1 MKLPPVLIEKV
12 VPADTAA
19 RSERD
24 RSFLIFASV
33 VLAAFALGFKS
44 ELLGPGQVWA
54 LALGLVVVAA
64 PALLGY
70 LRGTE
75 EFPRIEHYIPVALGA
90 ITLGGLSLF
99 PDVQLWK
106 YATVVALF
114 GAGFMIA
121 ARLDYLRLR
130 DQEKR
135 GHLVLQEIRDQEKRG
150 HLVLQEILLVV
161 TVFGAYL
168 VVVTLHFNP
177 ILQLLWIFTI
187 TFLASY
193 RSFRINGIT
202 IPPRRAFIFA
212 LFVGQVVTFLAW
224 AINALTLYL
233 YIVEGWFAVML
244 FLAWYINRG
253 LVRHTVEDSFSRNVV
268 LEYGAFAV
276 VLIYLFVSA
285 YQPSR

>member
-1 MKLPPVLIEKV
+1 MKLPPVLAEKV
-12 VPADTAA
+12 VPADGASK
-19 RSERD
+19 SERD

-33 VLAAFALGFKS
+33 VLVAIALGFKS

-54 LALGLVVVAA
+54 LALGLVVIAA

-70 LRGTE
+70 LRGTA

-90 ITLGGLSLF
+90 ITLAGLSLF

-106 YATVVALF
+106 YATVTALF
-114 GAGFMIA
+114 GTGFVMA

-135 GHLVLQEIRDQEKRG
+135 GHIVLQE
-150 HLVLQEILLVV
+150 LMLVV
-161 TVFGAYL
+161 VVFGAYL
-168 VVVTLHFNP
+168 VIVTLRFNP

-193 RSFRINGIT
+193 RSFRINGVPIT
-202 IPPRRAFIFA
+202 PRRAFTFA

-224 AINALTLYL
+224 AITALSLYL
-233 YIVEGWFAVML
+233 VVYEGTFAVML
-244 FLAWYINRG
+244 LFAWYINRG
-253 LVRHTVEDSFSRNVV
+253 LVRHTVEDSFTRNVI

-276 VLIYLFVSA
+276 VLIYLFVAS
-285 YQPSR
+285 YQPGR